1 MWTKPTTECFLKKM
15 PLCDIKNLE
24 RKWASLGTLRA
35 AVKKIE
41 NVGRELILC
50 YVPRGTMWY
59 GFPAEPP

>member
-1 MWTKPTTECFLKKM
+1 MRIKQTTKCFLKKM

-24 RKWASLGTLRA
+24 RKWDSLGTLRA

-41 NVGRELILC
+41 NVGCGLIL
-50 YVPRGTMWY
+50 YYISRGTMGY